1 MGVHKIGEVVTQL
14 KRRQHTLVDN
24 NTRRQRN
31 DIEIFLANYRRFGNF
46 LLNAA
51 AQYVEFRFD
60 ILIGAFVGNEDL
72 LYGRFGSFR
81 HPSKQF
87 IICGNVAHGE
97 HGKAKLEGFALENVE
112 D

>member
-31 DIEIFLANYRRFGNF
+31 DIEILLANYRRFGYF

-51 AQYVEFRFD
+51 AQDVEFRLD

-72 LYGRFGSFR
+72 LYGRLGSFSHR
-81 HPSKQF
+81 SKQF
-87 IICGNVAHGE
+87 IICGNVTHGE
-97 HGKAKLEGFALENVE
+97 HGKTQLEGFAFKDVE